1 MEVFVLLII
10 FPTNTDTKPF
20 RSRCIFFH
28 INMSASTINTTGLH
42 WQQFCRTIFRLEVTV
57 KKERLVSVNAF
68 KNSHRNL
75 KFPLRR
81 VSGE

>member
-28 INMSASTINTTGLH
+28 INMSVSTINTTGLH

-57 KKERLVSVNAF
+57 KKKDWSQLML
-68 KNSHRNL
+68 L
-75 KFPLRR
+75 KTPTETSNFP
-81 VSGE
+81 